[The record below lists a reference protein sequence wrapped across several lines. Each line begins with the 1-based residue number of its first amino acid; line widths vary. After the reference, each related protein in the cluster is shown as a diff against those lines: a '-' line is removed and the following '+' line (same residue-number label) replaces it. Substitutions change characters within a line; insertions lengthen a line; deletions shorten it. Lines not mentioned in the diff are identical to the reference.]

1 MERRRVAT
9 EKQITRETAASRSP
23 DGKPIKFVTTLSEME
38 IKDHEAARVIHDERE
53 TRAIREEEELV
64 TRIREKTQ
72 AMQKENY
79 IALVHQQSMTK
90 QDKHAQKCAQETGYL
105 ASIKVND
112 LVKPVDPRK
121 VQVEKNATQN
131 QFLIE

>member
-1 MERRRVAT
+1 
-9 EKQITRETAASRSP
+9 
-23 DGKPIKFVTTLSEME
+23 
-38 IKDHEAARVIHDERE
+38 
-53 TRAIREEEELV
+53 
-64 TRIREKTQ
+64 
-72 AMQKENY
+72 
-79 IALVHQQSMTK
+79 MTK

-131 QFLIE
+131 KFLIE

>member
-1 MERRRVAT
+1 
-9 EKQITRETAASRSP
+9 
-23 DGKPIKFVTTLSEME
+23 ME

-79 IALVHQQSMTK
+79 IALVH
-90 QDKHAQKCAQETGYL
+90 
-105 ASIKVND
+105 
-112 LVKPVDPRK
+112 
-121 VQVEKNATQN
+121 
-131 QFLIE
+131 